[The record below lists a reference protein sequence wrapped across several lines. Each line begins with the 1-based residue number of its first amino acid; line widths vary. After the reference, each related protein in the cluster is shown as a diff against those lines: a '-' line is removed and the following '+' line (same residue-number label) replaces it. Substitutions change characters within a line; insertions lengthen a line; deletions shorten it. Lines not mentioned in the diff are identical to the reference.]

1 MQARCAYSTYWIN
14 FILPTNFLI
23 MKGIQNLFFAFSIL
37 FIAISCASPK
47 EEVQYGKATQELI
60 TLLESD
66 PALKSMLEAS
76 LEKAKAINPDP
87 NTNPAQSLEE
97 YYQFITWS
105 ETTMPW
111 AIVKKDEYPEIFDHI
126 FQGFCAF
133 YFLIDQPLPELE
145 GKGLVNN
152 SLQYYEPF
160 AKWLTTFNKTWARY
174 LDSEDSWN
182 EAHYQLALSDP
193 NFGLQNGWYEDPA
206 NWSTFNEFFARYLKS
221 PDMRPIASPDVDSV
235 VVSFADSEP
244 QGTWAIDSTSNLVAA
259 EGVAVKSATL
269 RSISHLLGEESA
281 YKDAFANGTLTHSF
295 LNVNDYHRYHF
306 PLGGTIK
313 EARIIEGINP
323 TGGKLWW
330 DAENN
335 RYAFNPTAKTGWQ
348 SVETRGC
355 VILETPDYGMV
366 ALLPIGMA
374 VVGSV
379 NFEENIR
386 PGTTVQKGDMLGHF
400 AFGGSDFVVIFQEGV
415 TFTLDAP
422 LQEDGNSYK
431 HILMGER
438 MGYLSRRNR

>member
-1 MQARCAYSTYWIN
+1 
-14 FILPTNFLI
+14 
-23 MKGIQNLFFAFSIL
+23 MKKIQNLFFAFSIL
-37 FIAISCASPK
+37 FLAFSCAPAA
-47 EEVQYGKATQELI
+47 EEVEYGEATQELI

-87 NTNPAQSLEE
+87 NTNPAQTLEE

-111 AIVKKDEYPEIFDHI
+111 AIVKKEEYPEIFDHI

-160 AKWLTTFNKTWARY
+160 ARWLTTFNNTWASY

-193 NFGLQNGWYEDPA
+193 NFGLQNGWYEDPS

-244 QGTWAIDSTSNLVAA
+244 QGVWAIDSTSNLVAA

-269 RSISHLLGEESA
+269 RSVSNLLGEDSA

-306 PLGGTIK
+306 PLGGTVK

-323 TGGKLWW
+323 TGGELWW

-355 VILETPDYGMV
+355 VILETADYGLV

-379 NFEENIR
+379 NFEEDIIA
-386 PGTTVQKGDMLGHF
+386 GASVSKGDMLGHF
-400 AFGGSDFVVIFQEGV
+400 AFGGSDFIMVFQEGV
-415 TFTLDAP
+415 RFTLDAP
-422 LQEDGNSYK
+422 MQEGGNSYK

-438 MGYLSRRNR
+438 LGYLSRQKN